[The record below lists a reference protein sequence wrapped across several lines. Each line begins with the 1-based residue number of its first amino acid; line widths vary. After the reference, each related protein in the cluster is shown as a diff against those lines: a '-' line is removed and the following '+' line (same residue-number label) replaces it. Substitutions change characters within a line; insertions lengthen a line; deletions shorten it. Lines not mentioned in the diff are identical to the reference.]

1 MQTEKYHFCMINNDT
16 SLTAYFFP
24 PFVLTNY
31 YLSKKKK
38 CLLQAV
44 KDNWSTMQPYLQE
57 SNHNWDPGKHSW
69 HYGKTDVVL
78 GRNFRCFL
86 WGRCTDKSAWE
97 IRTKVCDP
105 ARRFKRQ
112 ENCTEPETMVLKC
125 WDCKKTEDE
134 FPVSFLSW
142 SSTGNT
148 IPHLTSGTLAIHPH
162 RCKSFPSV
170 SGVSCKKGIWKR
182 KEYLKLGN
190 IFFCEHPEDIWA

>member
-16 SLTAYFFP
+16 SLTMCIFSP
-24 PFVLTNY
+24 L
-31 YLSKKKK
+31 LSLQITTFQKKKK

-125 WDCKKTEDE
+125 WDGKRQKM
-134 FPVSFLSW
+134 SFQ
-142 SSTGNT
+142 SSFKLKQYWQHNPS
-148 IPHLTSGTLAIHPH
+148 PHFRDTCHTP
-162 RCKSFPSV
+162 PQV
-170 SGVSCKKGIWKR
+170 
-182 KEYLKLGN
+182 
-190 IFFCEHPEDIWA
+190 